1 MLNID
6 DYKEKRL
13 KELKDRLN
21 EIDNMIGIDTTG
33 ELTSRDDSF
42 GMRLKENKITA
53 MKKHF
58 NEMVEIKREIAKIE
72 GRESIFDEIGE

>member
-13 KELKDRLN
+13 NELKDRLN
-21 EIDNMIGIDTTG
+21 EIDNMIGIDITG

-42 GMRLKENKITA
+42 GMRLKENKIAA